1 MGAIFGS
8 IVKNLIE
15 VAAFVVI
22 AWAGI
27 AVGKNMAAKKAADSK
42 DTTK

>member
-8 IVKNLIE
+8 IIKNVIE
-15 VAAFVVI
+15 VAVFVVI

-27 AVGKNMAAKKAADSK
+27 MVGKSRAAKKAADSK
-42 DTTK
+42 NTK

>member
-1 MGAIFGS
+1 MGAILAS

-15 VAAFVVI
+15 VALFVVI

-27 AVGKNMAAKKAADSK
+27 CLGKNRAAKKAADNK
-42 DTTK
+42 EKN